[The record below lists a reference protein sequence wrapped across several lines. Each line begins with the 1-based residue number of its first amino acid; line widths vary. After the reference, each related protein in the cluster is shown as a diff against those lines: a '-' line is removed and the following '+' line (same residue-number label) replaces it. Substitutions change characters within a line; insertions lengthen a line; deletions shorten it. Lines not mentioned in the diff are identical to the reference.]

1 MSRKS
6 LVLALSFLALVAL
19 ALAACTPTEVVKT
32 VIVTQEV
39 VTEGETVIQ
48 EVVVTATPVPEE
60 AVEAEPRT
68 LVVCLGQEP
77 DTLFL
82 YGGNMLA
89 ASQVQNAI
97 YDGPWEANSFAYQPV
112 IYEKLPSIAD
122 GDAVIQPVAV
132 AEGDSVVDDAGEPAT
147 LTAKTADA
155 PGTMVRPSGC
165 RASDCAV
172 EFDGTNVTEM
182 DQMVVTTKLIAGLAW
197 SDGTPVT
204 AADQVYSFE
213 LNGSPDLPVPTRYNF
228 DHTASYVASDDV
240 TTVWSGLPGFIYAD
254 YPIVAWTPLPQ
265 HVMGQYAP
273 ADLLTSFDNP
283 ELGLWLG
290 WGPFVLDNWEKGVQI
305 TAHKNPDYF
314 RAGEGLPM
322 FENLVYR
329 FIGAD
334 ANADIAAILAGE
346 CDIVDQTAS
355 LDSQSELLLQL
366 QAQGLINPTFVTGT
380 VYEHTDF
387 NIQPV
392 ESIINT
398 GVFAGWDQDGDGEGP
413 FGDARLRQALLM
425 CMDRQAVVDT
435 VTFGQSMVI
444 DTYLPPNHP
453 LYNPDAK
460 KWAFDP
466 AAAAVLFD
474 EVGWLDDDADPATP
488 RVAKGVTGVPDGTK
502 LSMNYQTTTAAY
514 RAQVTQ
520 ILQQSM
526 ADCGVE
532 VILGYM
538 PASQWFENSESGPL
552 YGRLYDL
559 GEFAWLTGVTP
570 PCDLYLSTQVPNADN
585 GWSGSNMTGFNN
597 AEYDLACNTQIQSLP
612 GEEALTASALD
623 AQRIWAEEV
632 PSAPLFL
639 RLKLAATR
647 PDMCNFIMDPTNNSE
662 MWNLENF
669 DYGESCSQ

>member
-6 LVLALSFLALVAL
+6 FVLALSFLALVAL

-48 EVVVTATPVPEE
+48 EVVVTATPEPEV

-97 YDGPWEANSFAYQPV
+97 YDGPYEANSFAYQPV

-122 GDAVIQPVAV
+122 GDAVIHSVAV
-132 AEGDSVVDDAGEPAT
+132 AEGDSVVDDAGEPAA
-147 LTAKTADA
+147 LTAKTAEA

-165 RASDCAV
+165 RASECAV

-283 ELGLWLG
+283 EFGVWLG
-290 WGPFVLDNWEKGVQI
+290 WGPFVLGKWGKGV
-305 TAHKNPDYF
+305 
-314 RAGEGLPM
+314 
-322 FENLVYR
+322 
-329 FIGAD
+329 
-334 ANADIAAILAGE
+334 
-346 CDIVDQTAS
+346 
-355 LDSQSELLLQL
+355 
-366 QAQGLINPTFVTGT
+366 
-380 VYEHTDF
+380 
-387 NIQPV
+387 
-392 ESIINT
+392 SI
-398 GVFAGWDQDGDGEGP
+398 
-413 FGDARLRQALLM
+413 
-425 CMDRQAVVDT
+425 
-435 VTFGQSMVI
+435 
-444 DTYLPPNHP
+444 
-453 LYNPDAK
+453 
-460 KWAFDP
+460 
-466 AAAAVLFD
+466 
-474 EVGWLDDDADPATP
+474 
-488 RVAKGVTGVPDGTK
+488 
-502 LSMNYQTTTAAY
+502 
-514 RAQVTQ
+514 
-520 ILQQSM
+520 
-526 ADCGVE
+526 
-532 VILGYM
+532 
-538 PASQWFENSESGPL
+538 
-552 YGRLYDL
+552 
-559 GEFAWLTGVTP
+559 TP
-570 PCDLYLSTQVPNADN
+570 PTD
-585 GWSGSNMTGFNN
+585 
-597 AEYDLACNTQIQSLP
+597 
-612 GEEALTASALD
+612 
-623 AQRIWAEEV
+623 
-632 PSAPLFL
+632 
-639 RLKLAATR
+639 
-647 PDMCNFIMDPTNNSE
+647 
-662 MWNLENF
+662 
-669 DYGESCSQ
+669 